1 MTSTVEWF
9 RRSTWSERDAAEF
22 EARLA
27 RSRGA
32 ARKAQYLRIQAVHL
46 FQVGDLTLTRAA
58 LGLVDRVISEFP
70 DQFQLAPA
78 LSLRAE
84 ALVDLG
90 RPEEA
95 LETYM
100 RALEA
105 RRAFPQVGDDGYLG
119 YAELVIALRRGDLYN
134 SALAVIDEFAEQP
147 QFPVEEFR
155 IATSRALIAA
165 ERNDLTGARAWA
177 REALAAA
184 AKSESPF
191 RYHRKLGLVRGV
203 DPLTY
208 QRLQSLADV

>member
-1 MTSTVEWF
+1 MMGSPEWF
-9 RRSTWSERDAAEF
+9 RRTTWTDRDATEF

-32 ARKAQYLRIQAVHL
+32 NRKAQYLRIQAVHL
-46 FQVGDLTLTRAA
+46 FETGDASLTRAA
-58 LGLVDRVISEFP
+58 LGLVDRLISEFP
-70 DQFQLAPA
+70 DPFQLAPA

-90 RPEEA
+90 EPEEA
-95 LETYM
+95 LETYG

-105 RRAFPQVGDDGYLG
+105 RRAFPQVGDDGYVG
-119 YAELVIALRRGDLYN
+119 FAELVLALRRRELYDA
-134 SALAVIDEFAEQP
+134 ALAALDEFADRV
-147 QFPVEEFR
+147 QFPIEEFR
-155 IATSRALIAA
+155 IAACRALIAA
-165 ERNDLTGARAWA
+165 ERGAPTDARRWA

-203 DPLTY
+203 DPVAF
-208 QRLQSLADV
+208 QRRKSLAA

>member
-1 MTSTVEWF
+1 MGEPEWF
-9 RRSTWSERDAAEF
+9 RRTTWTERDAADF
-22 EARLA
+22 EERLG

-32 ARKAQYLRIQAVHL
+32 NRKAQYLRIQAVHL
-46 FQVGDLTLTRAA
+46 FESGDVNLTRAA
-58 LGLVDRVISEFP
+58 LGLVDRLIADFP
-70 DQFQLAPA
+70 DPFQLAPA

-95 LETYM
+95 LETYG

-119 YAELVIALRRGDLYN
+119 FAELVIALQRRDLYDAARA
-134 SALAVIDEFAEQP
+134 ALDEFADRV
-147 QFPVEEFR
+147 QFPIQEFR
-155 IATSRALIAA
+155 AAACRALMAA
-165 ERNDLTGARAWA
+165 ERDDSTGSRRWA

-184 AKSESPF
+184 AKAESPF

-203 DPLTY
+203 DPLTF
-208 QRLQSLADV
+208 QRLKSLAT

>member
-1 MTSTVEWF
+1 MGKPEWF
-9 RRSTWSERDAAEF
+9 RRTTWTERDAAEF
-22 EARLA
+22 DERLA

-32 ARKAQYLRIQAVHL
+32 NRKAQCLRIQAVHL
-46 FQVGDLTLTRAA
+46 FEVGDLSLTRAA
-58 LGLVDRVISEFP
+58 LGLVDRVIAEFP
-70 DQFQLAPA
+70 DPFQLAPA

-95 LETYM
+95 LETYG

-119 YAELVIALRRGDLYN
+119 FAELVIALRRRDLYAAAVA
-134 SALAVIDEFAEQP
+134 ALDEFADRV
-147 QFPVEEFR
+147 QFPIEEFR
-155 IATSRALIAA
+155 IAACRALVAA
-165 ERNDLTGARAWA
+165 ERGDSNGARRWA

-203 DPLTY
+203 DPLAF
-208 QRLQSLADV
+208 QRLKTLAA